1 MAGKKSK
8 ERNDYSGPIEDR
20 VDYNQ
25 FSKEFLLK
33 LMAIWQDYWELMVNT
48 FVKIGSE
55 MEEVGPEKAG
65 ELLART
71 QETVTP
77 SIMARTAELAKVDV
91 NTVEGRCKAGMLG
104 IDNIWEKYPGHWEV
118 KSDKEV
124 ILKYDYCNVLANK
137 LVGTSLE
144 VLHRVCTELEPRY
157 AMAYQNYPGVL
168 PKVKV
173 TMLKVPDSLTPKA
186 GEPVCV
192 WRFAFEE

>member
-55 MEEVGPEKAG
+55 MEGIGPEKAG

-173 TMLKVPDSLTPKA
+173 TMLKVPDSLTPKP

-192 WRFAFEE
+192 WRFAFED